1 MNHGESG
8 FASQSGFSA
17 SVELTRVHMIGICG
31 SGMKPLAQALLT
43 IGVKVSGSDPN
54 AGSCGILAEM
64 GAKLYDHHSAD
75 HIAGQDCVVYSTAIS
90 SDNEEL
96 VAARQCGIPVIHRSE
111 MLGWFLARRE
121 SVLVAGTHGK
131 TTSTTLLTLL
141 LERQGADPWGFIGG
155 TVKEFGG
162 NVRIGKGIV
171 AIAEADESDG
181 SFHNLPRTHAMIT
194 NIEAEHLN
202 YWGSEEKMFEGFAEF
217 VQAMPK
223 DGHLV
228 ICVDDPGC
236 RRLLSSSRSWT
247 TTYSVDNPSADFYAA
262 SVRMCGEYS
271 TFDLMH
277 NGRRRGRVMIGI
289 PGRQNI
295 ANAIGAFAMA
305 LKLGC
310 DFEVIRDALSDFHGV
325 DRRFTKRVAPN
336 GALIIDDYGHHP
348 TEMAATIA
356 AARLLAE
363 ERAGRLLAVVQPHR
377 YSRTQSF
384 FKQFGPALR
393 SVDHVIITEIYS
405 AGEDAIEGISGES
418 LRNAVAEQVTGPVE
432 FIPEFDQMKKSINA
446 WSKNNDIVLLLGA
459 GSITKL
465 APQLAQPAGIT
476 AQVP

>member
-1 MNHGESG
+1 MSHAE
-8 FASQSGFSA
+8 FDQRPTASFGPSTELK
-17 SVELTRVHMIGICG
+17 SVHLIGICG

-54 AGSCGILAEM
+54 AGNCAILSEM
-64 GAKLYDHHSAD
+64 GATLYETHSAE
-75 HIAGQDCVVYSTAIS
+75 HIADQDCVVFSSAIS
-90 SDNEEL
+90 SGNEEL
-96 VAARQCGIPVIHRSE
+96 VAARNRGIPVIHRSE

-121 SVLVAGTHGK
+121 SVLIAGTHGK
-131 TTSTTLLTLL
+131 TTTTTLLTLL
-141 LERQGADPWGFIGG
+141 LERQGAEPWGFVGG

-162 NVRIGKGIV
+162 NVRIGKGLLAV
-171 AIAEADESDG
+171 AEADESDG
-181 SFHNLPRTHAMIT
+181 SFHNLPRTHALIT

-202 YWGSEEKMFEGFAEF
+202 FWGTEEKMFEGFTEF
-217 VQAMPK
+217 IHAMPN

-228 ICVDDPGC
+228 ICVDDAGC
-236 RRLLSSSRSWT
+236 RRLLPESRSWT
-247 TTYSVDNPSADFYAA
+247 TTYSIDNQSADFYAA
-262 SVRMCGEYS
+262 SVRLCGEFS

-289 PGRQNI
+289 PGRQNVS
-295 ANAIGAFAMA
+295 NAIGAFAMA

-310 DFEVIRDALSDFHGV
+310 DFEVIRDALTDFHGV

-363 ERAGRLLAVVQPHR
+363 ERGGRLLAVVQPHR

-384 FKQFGPALR
+384 FAQFGPALR
-393 SVDHVIITEIYS
+393 SVDHVIITEIYA
-405 AGEDAIEGISGES
+405 AGEEAIAGVSGES
-418 LRNAVAEQVTGPVE
+418 LRNAVAEQVNCPVE
-432 FIPEFDQMKKSINA
+432 FIPEFDQMKKSISA

-465 APQLAQPAGIT
+465 APQLALPAGST
-476 AQVP
+476 AHV